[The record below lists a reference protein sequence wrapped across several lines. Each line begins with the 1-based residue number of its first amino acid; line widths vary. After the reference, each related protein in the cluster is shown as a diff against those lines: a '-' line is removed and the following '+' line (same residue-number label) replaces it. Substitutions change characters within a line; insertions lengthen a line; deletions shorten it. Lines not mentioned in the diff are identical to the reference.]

1 MIISP
6 FIATRVQ
13 KVANKLGL
21 EIWSIFRNYS
31 AKDIEIMDFAQ
42 PYTVTDR
49 TDMKSLIDAVKYIT
63 TNKVPGV
70 FVECGV
76 LRGGSVIAMI
86 KTLQQL
92 NFSDREIYL
101 FDTFGDMMIPTEHD
115 VSASGVSAFDA
126 PESSVE
132 RQIVRN
138 TNQIDF
144 PSLQNVKKNVDKTGY
159 DKSKLKFIVGDVMET
174 IQNNIPDKIALLR
187 LDTDFYDSTKC
198 ELEYLFPKLSE
209 GGILIVDDYGRWQ
222 GSRKATDE
230 YIKNNNIKIFLNQIY
245 PSGSVIGIKQK
256 MTFK

>member
-76 LRGGSVIAMI
+76 LRGGAVIAMI

-115 VSASGVSAFDA
+115 VSASGVSAFDDYSTSGYDIA
-126 PESSVE
+126 
-132 RQIVRN
+132 RD
-138 TNQIDF
+138 TNPTDY
-144 PSLQNVKKNVDKTGY
+144 PSLQNVKKNVNKTGY

-209 GGILIVDDYGRWQ
+209 GGILIIDDYGRWR

>member
-1 MIISP
+1 MY
-6 FIATRVQ
+6 
-13 KVANKLGL
+13 KKLKTSFWENVFNIL
-21 EIWSIFRNYS
+21 
-31 AKDIEIMDFAQ
+31 DFYHQ
-42 PYTVTDR
+42 NRIV
-49 TDMKSLIDAVKYIT
+49 
-63 TNKVPGV
+63 
-70 FVECGV
+70 
-76 LRGGSVIAMI
+76 
-86 KTLQQL
+86 
-92 NFSDREIYL
+92 NFL
-101 FDTFGDMMIPTEHD
+101 KPL
-115 VSASGVSAFDA
+115 
-126 PESSVE
+126 
-132 RQIVRN
+132 
-138 TNQIDF
+138 QIDKVIDVGSHKGEF
-144 PSLQNVKKNVDKTGY
+144 LSYILKLKNVKKNVNKTGY